1 MQQPKMI
8 VLALIGTGLRY
19 GFEMEEFAR
28 RTNMRQWAKI
38 GMSTIYKALNDLERE
53 GSVTIE
59 VEESDK
65 GPARNA
71 YALTQ
76 DGRAQMIKLIE
87 ASLASDM
94 SVYSERIAGLVFAP
108 LMGMKN
114 VTRAIPATIARLKH
128 KDALL
133 AESAGAPDMNPIGLA
148 VIDYYR
154 AVYAAE
160 QEAMRKVLE
169 AIGAGHWEK

>member
-28 RTNMRQWAKI
+28 RTNLRQWAKI
-38 GMSTIYKALNDLERE
+38 GMSSIYKALKDLERE
-53 GSVTIE
+53 GSIT
-59 VEESDK
+59 VEAEDSDK
-65 GPARNA
+65 GPARKA

-76 DGRAQMIKLIE
+76 DGRVRMIELIDQ
-87 ASLASDM
+87 ALASDM

-108 LMGMKN
+108 LMD
-114 VTRAIPATIARLKH
+114 LKH
-128 KDALL
+128 VKRSISASVAALERNDALL
-133 AESAGAPDMNPIGLA
+133 AASAAAAGMDPIGLA
-148 VIDYYR
+148 VVDYYR

-160 QEAMRKVLE
+160 REAMGKVLG
-169 AIGAGHWEK
+169 AIESRRTSE